1 MSSNTLWSEN
11 FCNISVFKL
20 VFSDS
25 TFDLEKNLW
34 FVRICKRIY
43 NFFGDKI
50 TLIVHVFRVI
60 SSSTFQW
67 LIIVIELSG
76 VQVGLKHILSYFKI
90 QWAHSLSLI
99 WNHTYDFWLK
109 LHDTKSSYH
118 FVTSTFK
125 SQNSVAQIQDFL
137 VCTNILMIQYW
148 AGL

>member
-20 VFSDS
+20 IFSDS
-25 TFDLEKNLW
+25 TFNLEKNLW
-34 FVRICKRIY
+34 FVRIFKRIY

-76 VQVGLKHILSYFKI
+76 VQVGLKQISYFKI

-99 WNHTYDFWLK
+99 WNHTYDLWLK
-109 LHDTKSSYH
+109 LHNTKSSYH
-118 FVTSTFK
+118 FVTSTSK